1 MKYSLLLIISLF
13 SFTAFS
19 AKKNVEKVGGNIL
32 DLRNNRVVFIAGNDT
47 IQSEKKGN
55 IFYFPLSKDIV
66 INKVL
71 LPDTAKASYS
81 FKVTSNGKLIG
92 EESKDKRSHDQ
103 NIQVLLYN
111 VYTLYWGGVNW
122 KICCSDEFS
131 RNFDLK
137 LLDTKQISIKDKT
150 GEKIVDIDD
159 NGFFELNDTVI
170 INSVQFPTAGILA
183 VECDGDKLL
192 KKNVRK
198 IEDNFGLTL
207 YKGRSYIFTL
217 GDKTWNIGAK
227 EEACTSTD
235 IRSFIRSIDII
246 SLLIGIILGL
256 VSSIVFVLFKKRKLI
271 KKLFV
276 HYKKLTTNEGL
287 IQYRSKD
294 GNLCTGAAAFPNGF
308 YTLADGRSILI
319 NKEIIELIFPAGNLK
334 RTDCDGKVITINCE
348 EDNPQPGDIAYPNGN
363 FILPDGTQIIVEE
376 NKIQTIKK
384 DDNCEGQAESQVP
397 VADLSQSVEFTQNN
411 WCETLTDSTKSQIES
426 LDLKAEDFDSYDE
439 LCSTLAMRLIP
450 IRNAQ
455 KSSTSHQDNQKE
467 QKYTEDNFIK
477 NLIKEMEKKPNIRL
491 AFKGKNISSKADLI
505 ANIDLLFMMSKPTEV
520 SYTLGKLSSIV
531 ERMALPD
538 IDADLREK
546 VLNVYVRR
554 YLNNKFNLNWDEKTI
569 LSNAINGV
577 EIIKST
583 ELNSRA
589 LDIIGDKVG
598 LKFHTLEEF
607 VDAWNI
613 QTKEKKSPSIN
624 VDSETLSRLQLLA
637 SSKHQT
643 ICEILDELENL
654 LSAPTSTPESEEI
667 RIDGRSVDE
676 VKLELEE
683 YKKLKPL
690 SELTQFGTTVEAIK
704 AELSYCGAAE
714 GQIEL
719 INAIKNAVSEAVPD
733 IQMVESFENLK
744 KIVEG
749 IYKADSAE
757 KMANAIGRISKLAE
771 EMISLQDERDKALNE
786 RENALKEKN
795 EANAVITNEVKTHN
809 HNLFNKDLSSEDS
822 ISAICLFVEQV
833 KEGFSELNQKVIE
846 KNGIISNK
854 IEEIANQKKIN
865 SEKDD
870 EIKTLCEDYS
880 NIILTAFEQIENNLN
895 DAYKNAKSSDVLP
908 NKFIQRVIQND
919 AFNVSD
925 FMEELKKIVNST
937 SLSHKNIIES
947 LHNLFLDT
955 VQNNSWVQTLSHIYL
970 YVQNSTVASYF
981 NKNKIDVSSIN
992 ASFIL
997 TEQMMRALGIEL
1009 HYPKLFEDIF
1019 DSNLYDESTLS
1030 DVKDYV
1036 NDVKE
1041 LVGDR
1046 QGVIIDMFRLGYTSD
1061 GQTHKA
1067 KVTRFN

>member
-19 AKKNVEKVGGNIL
+19 AKNNVEKEGGNIL

-71 LPDTAKASYS
+71 LPDTAKASHS

-137 LLDTKQISIKDKT
+137 LLDTKQISIKNKT

-183 VECDGDKLL
+183 VECDGDRLL
-192 KKNVRK
+192 KKNVRR

-207 YKGRSYIFTL
+207 YKGKSYIFTL
-217 GDKTWNIGAK
+217 GDKTWKIGA
-227 EEACTSTD
+227 EAYTSTD
-235 IRSFIRSIDII
+235 IRSIDII
-246 SLLIGIILGL
+246 SLLFGIFLGL
-256 VSSIVFVLFKKRKLI
+256 VLSIIVFVLFKKRKLI
-271 KKLFV
+271 KKMFV

-294 GNLCTGAAAFPNGF
+294 GNLCTGAAAFPDGF
-308 YTLADGRSILI
+308 YTLDDGRSILI
-319 NKEIIELIFPAGNLK
+319 NKEIIELIFPAGSLK
-334 RTDCDGKVITINCE
+334 RTDCDDKVITINCE

-376 NKIQTIKK
+376 YKIQKIKK
-384 DDNCEGQAESQVP
+384 DDNCEGQADSQVP

-439 LCSTLAMRLIP
+439 LCSTLAVRLIS

-467 QKYTEDNFIK
+467 QKYAEDNFIK
-477 NLIKEMEKKPNIRL
+477 DLIKEMEKKPNIRL

-505 ANIDLLFMMSKPTEV
+505 ANIDLLFMMRKPTEV
-520 SYTLGKLSSIV
+520 SYTLEELSSIV
-531 ERMALPD
+531 ERKALPA

-589 LDIIGDKVG
+589 LDIIGGKVG

-637 SSKHQT
+637 TSKHQT
-643 ICEILDELENL
+643 ISEILDELENL
-654 LSAPTSTPESEEI
+654 LSAPTSTLESEEI

-676 VKLELEE
+676 VKLKLEE
-683 YKKLKPL
+683 YEKLKPL

-704 AELSYCGAAE
+704 AELSHRGE
-714 GQIEL
+714 IEL
-719 INAIKNAVSEAVPD
+719 ANAIKNAVSEAVPD

-744 KIVEG
+744 KVVEG

-757 KMANAIGRISKLAE
+757 KMANTIGRISKLAE
-771 EMISLQDERDKALNE
+771 EMTSLQDERDNALNE
-786 RENALKEKN
+786 KENALKEKDEVIIN
-795 EANAVITNEVKTHN
+795 EIKTHY

-822 ISAICLFVEQV
+822 ISAIGLFVEQV
-833 KEGFSELNQKVIE
+833 KEGFSELNQEVIE
-846 KNGIISNK
+846 KDGIISNK
-854 IEEIANQKKIN
+854 IE
-865 SEKDD
+865 

-895 DAYKNAKSSDVLP
+895 DAYKNAKSSDALP

-925 FMEELKKIVNST
+925 FMDELKKIVNST
-937 SLSHKNIIES
+937 SLSHKNIIEF
-947 LHNLFLDT
+947 LRNLFLDT

-981 NKNKIDVSSIN
+981 NENKIDVSSIN